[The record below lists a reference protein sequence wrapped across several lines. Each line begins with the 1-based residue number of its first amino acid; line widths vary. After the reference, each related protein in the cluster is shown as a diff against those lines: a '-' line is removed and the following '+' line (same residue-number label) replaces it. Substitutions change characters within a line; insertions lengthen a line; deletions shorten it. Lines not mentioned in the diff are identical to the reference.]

1 MSPIT
6 FKKKMK
12 KLKKDFAKVVSFRIT
27 EDEKK
32 ELEKLIEPLQ
42 ITKSA
47 FFRDRFKQILL
58 TIKK

>member
-47 FFRDRFKQILL
+47 FFRDRFKQNLL

>member
-1 MSPIT
+1 
-6 FKKKMK
+6 MK

-47 FFRDRFKQILL
+47 FFRDRFKQNLL